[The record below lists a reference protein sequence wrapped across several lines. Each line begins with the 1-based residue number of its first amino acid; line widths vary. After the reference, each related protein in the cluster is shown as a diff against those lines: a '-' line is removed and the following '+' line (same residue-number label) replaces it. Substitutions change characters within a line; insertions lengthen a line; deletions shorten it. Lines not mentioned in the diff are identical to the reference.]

1 MAKAG
6 VPHQA
11 GVVAL
16 LLCLLLV
23 LSSAVTTTAEAGGQ
37 LGRRDGAVLVTAAA
51 TATSAT
57 VKGRRLGKVMREE
70 MEVDDSVGVGESKR
84 RSPGGPDPQH
94 H

>member
-37 LGRRDGAVLVTAAA
+37 LGRRDRAVLVTAAA

-57 VKGRRLGKVMREE
+57 VMGRRLGKVMRE
-70 MEVDDSVGVGESKR
+70 MEVDDAVGVGESKR